1 MKSKLICTT
10 VVFLF
15 LVVGSI
21 ANADNCT
28 SNTIVKRWV
37 TERDEVSL
45 RLLQGWCKG
54 QNPRESASDVAL
66 ILSNELYI
74 CGKCRN
80 DPDFLKSNLILL
92 NTGARPK
99 VETIPI
105 IVLEKMLGYPILSPH
120 RDFPNALGGG
130 K

>member
-1 MKSKLICTT
+1 MYTT
-10 VVFLF
+10 IMILLMF
-15 LVVGSI
+15 GNSI
-21 ANADNCT
+21 ASADNCV
-28 SNTIVKRWV
+28 SNTIVKRWIA
-37 TERDEVSL
+37 ERDDVSL
-45 RLLQGWCKG
+45 RLLQNWCKG
-54 QNPRESASDVAL
+54 QSPRESSSDVAL

-74 CGKCRN
+74 GGKCRN
-80 DPDFLKSNLILL
+80 DPDFLKTNLILL

-105 IVLEKMLGYPILSPH
+105 IILERMLGYPILSPH